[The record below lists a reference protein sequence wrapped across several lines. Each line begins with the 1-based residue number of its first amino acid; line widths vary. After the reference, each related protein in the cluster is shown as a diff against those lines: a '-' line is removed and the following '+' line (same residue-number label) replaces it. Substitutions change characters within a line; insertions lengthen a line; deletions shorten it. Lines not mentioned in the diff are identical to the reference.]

1 MHFLDMEFHVEE
13 EIQRLNFLVK
23 LWQVVH
29 LLSIESQHLSINLRN
44 ISLSSGVLDHN
55 IYRE

>member
-1 MHFLDMEFHVEE
+1 MEFHVEE